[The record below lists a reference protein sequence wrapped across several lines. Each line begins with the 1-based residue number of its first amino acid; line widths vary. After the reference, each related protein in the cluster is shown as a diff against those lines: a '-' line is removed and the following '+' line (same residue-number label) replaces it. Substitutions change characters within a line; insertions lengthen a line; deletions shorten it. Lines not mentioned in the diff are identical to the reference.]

1 MGDEVPLPT
10 HFQRSFK
17 PCLHTWQKL
26 HLTNLLCLICS
37 ELQPLPMK
45 GQAMPWLL
53 GSFPGDTFNPY
64 LRQMLRC
71 VLLRPTYP
79 VSRWVNFLQ
88 MEVFWFRVQ
97 DWSLCACELLALSVG
112 YPWTSS
118 MQQVSGWT
126 PSQMH
131 FGIDRLKDI
140 MDAGYLFTSA
150 FWILCL
156 GFLILNLNLPFS
168 QELPFSLWPSL
179 HKQSTITCLGQILKQ
194 EIHLFPAHLKAWAN
208 QRHDPIPWTL
218 KHNHVIQSTLTV
230 LWLSWQIF
238 LAPETRVVRDWKK
251 KKITS
256 GKLRRKRIKWLAYR
270 QTVAELRINHRSLI
284 LISVP

>member
-10 HFQRSFK
+10 HFQRCVLGGSFK

-64 LRQMLRC
+64 LRQMLPC
-71 VLLRPTYP
+71 VLPRPTYP
-79 VSRWVNFLQ
+79 VSWWVNFLQ

-97 DWSLCACELLALSVG
+97 DCSLCSVNCWLLVG
-112 YPWTSS
+112 YPWTPS
-118 MQQVSGWT
+118 MQQVLGWT

-131 FGIDRLKDI
+131 FGIDHLKDI
-140 MDAGYLFTSA
+140 MGAGYLFTSA
-150 FWILCL
+150 FWILSL

-194 EIHLFPAHLKAWAN
+194 EICLFPAHLKAWAN

-218 KHNHVIQSTLTV
+218 KHNHVIQSTLNCSVVQLTD
-230 LWLSWQIF
+230 LSC
-238 LAPETRVVRDWKK
+238 PRDKNGKGLKK
-251 KKITS
+251 K
-256 GKLRRKRIKWLAYR
+256 
-270 QTVAELRINHRSLI
+270 
-284 LISVP
+284 